1 MTQQQFADAAGVS
14 RQTINA
20 VEAGRF
26 VPSTVLAL
34 KIARTFGKPVET
46 IFRLEEG
53 DWIAPFERRSAPSK
67 KAGTAFPASSPL
79 SLSVRRTGP
88 LTPASQYEPA
98 AHRISSAA
106 PIPSSRIHS
115 ISLSHRSAAPT
126 RRIGPHTVP
135 SDRPVASD
143 SYCRSHD
150 VPFEQPEKI
159 VVRSRNP
166 ASYSACVKR

>member
-88 LTPASQYEPA
+88 SHLLRSM
-98 AHRISSAA
+98 
-106 PIPSSRIHS
+106 SRPHIVS
-115 ISLSHRSAAPT
+115 VQPHRS
-126 RRIGPHTVP
+126 RRPGFT
-135 SDRPVASD
+135 A
-143 SYCRSHD
+143 
-150 VPFEQPEKI
+150 
-159 VVRSRNP
+159 
-166 ASYSACVKR
+166 